1 MAFQHSNNVVPL
13 GKINLAVIRHSIA
26 EGPVTLY
33 TRVSNSNCSKGQM
46 RTYKVTRGPHY
57 DADET
62 LLVQEPY
69 WKQLLHLI
77 SCERYHQL

>member
-33 TRVSNSNCSKGQM
+33 TRVSNSNCSKG
-46 RTYKVTRGPHY
+46 
-57 DADET
+57 
-62 LLVQEPY
+62 
-69 WKQLLHLI
+69 
-77 SCERYHQL
+77 